1 MPLNTQKYLQIKL
14 RQIALCSA
22 AAGMITSQMNG
33 VVQEASVQVQSHRER
48 AVDCPG
54 EEDSLVKSPH
64 ASAYMD
70 KIQHYQEDL
79 RKRKEEG
86 SHGKL
91 DIDPSS
97 SLLHKKLSQNP
108 KVGIDNP
115 TFEGKEKAKDVCSK
129 DPVAGEF
136 R

>member
-1 MPLNTQKYLQIKL
+1 MPLNTQTYLQTK
-14 RQIALCSA
+14 RGRIALCSA
-22 AAGMITSQMNG
+22 AAGMITSHMNG
-33 VVQEASVQVQSHRER
+33 VVHEASVQVQSHRER

-70 KIQHYQEDL
+70 KIGHYQEDL
-79 RKRKEEG
+79 KRRKEEDG
-86 SHGKL
+86 HGIL
-91 DIDPSS
+91 NIDPSS
-97 SLLHKKLSQNP
+97 PLLHKKLSQNP

-115 TFEGKEKAKDVCSK
+115 TFEGKEEAKDVCSQ
-129 DPVAGEF
+129 DLVAGEF